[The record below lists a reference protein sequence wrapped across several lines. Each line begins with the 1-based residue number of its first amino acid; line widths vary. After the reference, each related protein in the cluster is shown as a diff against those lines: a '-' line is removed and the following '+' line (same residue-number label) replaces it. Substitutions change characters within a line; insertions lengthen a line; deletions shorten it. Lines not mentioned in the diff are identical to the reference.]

1 MHERQLTRIDSV
13 RKQLDE
19 MLKQCEDKETSRN
32 GYVHLYGVGQACA
45 LIALHRGHDRKYAEL
60 AEIAGMLHDYSTYKD
75 GTRENHAEKS
85 SIEAER
91 ILRSIP
97 QFTPEEISIVCQ
109 AISKHSDKEQVHT
122 EFDEILK
129 DADDMQ
135 HWLRNPVEEYFF
147 QKERAQKVAREFG
160 LMREQGKW

>member
-1 MHERQLTRIDSV
+1 MYERQLTRIDLV

-75 GTRENHAEKS
+75 GIREHHAEKS
-85 SIEAER
+85 SVEAEQ
-91 ILRSIP
+91 ILQSLN
-97 QFTPEEISIVCQ
+97 QFTSEEIAMVCQ
-109 AISKHSDKEQVHT
+109 AIRRHSDKEQVHT

-135 HWLRNPVEEYFF
+135 HWLRNPAEEYFF
-147 QKERAQKVAREFG
+147 QKERAQKLAKEFG
-160 LMREQGKW
+160 LIKEQ